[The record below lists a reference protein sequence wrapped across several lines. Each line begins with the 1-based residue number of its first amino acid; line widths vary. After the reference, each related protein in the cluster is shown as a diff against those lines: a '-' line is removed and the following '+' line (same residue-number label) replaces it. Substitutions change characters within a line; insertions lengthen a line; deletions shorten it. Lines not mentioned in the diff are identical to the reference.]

1 MKWAAGTCVM
11 TQSTDYLSIHTF
23 VHYFYLSIHYSFIT
37 SIYPSIIYFY
47 IHPSLYLSIHLSIP
61 SLYLSIHLSILHS
74 SITLSIHPFIYSIT
88 LSIHLFMYTCTYIY
102 SLFSSLTVSHTGVIS
117 LAWILYTHSC
127 KVQKQLKDT
136 RETHIKNYRHRLL
149 HLGEKWNDI
158 KQRHRVVV
166 HIPSKGMYLI
176 FKGNSCSPCL
186 SLEKCS

>member
-1 MKWAAGTCVM
+1 MGSRYMCNDTINWL
-11 TQSTDYLSIHTF
+11 SIYSYIRSLLLSIHP
-23 VHYFYLSIHYSFIT
+23 LSISTFIHH
-37 SIYPSIIYFY
+37 SIYPSIIYSTFIHHSIYPSIYLFHLSIYPSIYLFY
-47 IHPSLYLSIHLSIP
+47 IHPSLY
-61 SLYLSIHLSILHS
+61 
-74 SITLSIHPFIYSIT
+74 
-88 LSIHLFMYTCTYIY
+88 LFMYTCTYIY